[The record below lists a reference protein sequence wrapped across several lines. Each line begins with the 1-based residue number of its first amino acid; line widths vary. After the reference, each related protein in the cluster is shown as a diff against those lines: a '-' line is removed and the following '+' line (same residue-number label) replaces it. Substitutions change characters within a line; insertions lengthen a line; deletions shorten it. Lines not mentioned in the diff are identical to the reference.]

1 MLEHGGRLR
10 MAAKHYGIALEAW
23 IDLSTGINPK
33 GWPIPALPRQV
44 WQRLPE
50 AEDGLAA
57 AAGEYYGSPLILP
70 AAGSQPVIQ
79 LLPRLRPGCRVGLMS
94 TSYAEHAHA
103 WRGHQ
108 LVELEFDAIDAKLD
122 DLDVLVL
129 CNPNNPTGHRF
140 TPSTLLDWRE
150 KLARR
155 GGWLVVD
162 EAFVDASPELSIAP
176 HAGLPGLVVLRSMGK
191 FFGLAGARV
200 GFVLGWQSLLSKI
213 AEELGPWSVNGP
225 ARWVAALALQDAA
238 WQGRTREQL
247 MIDSTRLGELLAMH
261 GLTPSG
267 ATALFQW
274 VIHPQAKQLHESLAR
289 QAILTRHFD
298 SPCSIRFGLPGSM
311 QQWQDL
317 EAALQKL

>member
-23 IDLSTGINPK
+23 TDLSTGINPL
-33 GWPIPALPRQV
+33 GWPIPALPPEV
-44 WQRLPE
+44 WRRLPE

-57 AAGEYYGSPLILP
+57 AASEYYGSPLILP

-79 LLPRLRPGCRVGLMS
+79 LLPRLRPASRVGLFS
-94 TSYAEHAHA
+94 PSYAEHAHA

-108 LVELEFDAIDAKLD
+108 FAELEFDTIEAKLD

-129 CNPNNPTGHRF
+129 CNPNNPTGHHF
-140 TPSTLLDWRE
+140 APPTLLGWRE

-200 GFVLGWQSLLSKI
+200 GFVLGWQSLLSRI
-213 AEELGPWSVNGP
+213 AEELGPWTINGP
-225 ARWVAALALQDAA
+225 ARWVAARALQDSA
-238 WQGRTREQL
+238 WQQATRQRL
-247 MIDSTRLGELLAMH
+247 MMDSTRLGELLAKQ

-267 ATALFQW
+267 ATTLFQW
-274 VIHPQAKQLHESLAR
+274 VIHPHARRLHESLAR

-298 SPCSIRFGLPGSM
+298 SPCSIRFGLPGSSEE
-311 QQWQDL
+311 WQRL
-317 EAALQKL
+317 EAALQNL